1 MTHHIEARSIT
12 AGYGKVPVIDGLSVA
27 IPAGEITALVGPNA
41 CGKSTLLK
49 SVARL
54 LPIASGSVLLE
65 GSAIHA
71 MPTRE
76 VARKLGILPQ
86 SPIAPES
93 IAVGDLV
100 WRGRHPHRRFGQRRT
115 AADDALITD
124 ALLATGTAE
133 LIDRPVDELSGGQRQ
148 RVWIAL
154 ALAQDTPALLLDEPT
169 TYLDIAH
176 QFEVMDLLG
185 DLNEKTGKTIVLVSH
200 DLNQAALY
208 AASIVAMRDG
218 RIVHQGP
225 PEHVLT
231 EETVADRVRSELRR
245 RPPSPY
251 REAPDLPPGP
261 PHPHA
266 GEVNDVPFRTPSAA
280 RRRRARLRHLP
291 RPPHRLLGPLRHRLL
306 RREGGRRG

>member
-1 MTHHIEARSIT
+1 MTHHLEARLLSS
-12 AGYGKVPVIDGLSVA
+12 GYGKALIIDGLSVG

-54 LPIASGSVLLE
+54 LPLTSGAVLLD
-65 GSAIHA
+65 GADIHA
-71 MPTRE
+71 MPTKQ

-93 IAVGDLV
+93 ISVGDLV

-115 AADDALITD
+115 AADEAAIAD

-133 LIDRPVDELSGGQRQ
+133 LVDRPVDQLSGGQRQ

-154 ALAQDTPALLLDEPT
+154 ALAQDTPTLLLDEPT

-176 QFEVMDLLG
+176 QIEVMDLLAE
-185 DLNEKTGKTIVLVSH
+185 LNERTGKTIVLVSH

-208 AASIVAMRDG
+208 ASTVIAMRDG
-218 RIVHQGP
+218 QIIHQGS
-225 PEHVLT
+225 PEQVIT
-231 EETVADRVRSELRR
+231 EETVAEVFGLKCVVV
-245 RPPSPY
+245 
-251 REAPDLPPGP
+251 
-261 PHPHA
+261 PHPITGA
-266 GEVNDVPFRTPSAA
+266 PQLF
-280 RRRRARLRHLP
+280 
-291 RPPHRLLGPLRHRLL
+291 PLSRKNA
-306 RREGGRRG
+306 

>member
-1 MTHHIEARSIT
+1 MTHHLEARLLSS
-12 AGYGKVPVIDGLSVA
+12 GYGKALIIDGLSVG

-54 LPIASGSVLLE
+54 LPLASGSVLLD
-65 GSAIHA
+65 GADIHA
-71 MPTRE
+71 MPTKQ

-93 IAVGDLV
+93 ITVGDLV

-115 AADDALITD
+115 AADEVAIAD

-133 LIDRPVDELSGGQRQ
+133 LIDRPVDQLSGGQRQ

-154 ALAQDTPALLLDEPT
+154 ALAQDTPTLLLDEPT

-176 QFEVMDLLG
+176 QIEVMDLLAE
-185 DLNEKTGKTIVLVSH
+185 LNERTGKTIVLVSH

-208 AASIVAMRDG
+208 ASTVIAMRDG
-218 RIVHQGP
+218 KIIHQGS
-225 PEHVLT
+225 PEQVIT
-231 EETVADRVRSELRR
+231 EETIAEVFGLKCVVV
-245 RPPSPY
+245 
-251 REAPDLPPGP
+251 
-261 PHPHA
+261 PHPITGA
-266 GEVNDVPFRTPSAA
+266 PQLF
-280 RRRRARLRHLP
+280 
-291 RPPHRLLGPLRHRLL
+291 PLSRKSQ
-306 RREGGRRG
+306 